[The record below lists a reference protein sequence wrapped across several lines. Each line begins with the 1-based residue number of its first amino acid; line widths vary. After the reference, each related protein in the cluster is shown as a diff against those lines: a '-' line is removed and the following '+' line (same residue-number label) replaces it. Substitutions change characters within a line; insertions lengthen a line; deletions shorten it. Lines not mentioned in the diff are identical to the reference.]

1 MKLIKTQPLIKFLL
15 LLLLFFF
22 LLTVWIFYHELSHFY
37 ACEFLGYK
45 ATITFERARAE
56 TSCPGIENSSLIS
69 KLLYIMMPYIVD
81 LSVFLPIFYLLYV
94 KNLPVKESLVRLL
107 PYVVATDACYNYF
120 SSLHTA
126 SDFLKAFLLLKS
138 YWFVSAIIPTIL
150 AALTALL
157 ARKDLASILKRKILR
172 LLLLGAEYI

>member
-1 MKLIKTQPLIKFLL
+1 MNLVKKQTLIIKFLI

-22 LLTVWIFYHELSHFY
+22 LLTIWTFYHELSHFY
-37 ACEFLGYK
+37 ACEFL
-45 ATITFERARAE
+45 
-56 TSCPGIENSSLIS
+56 
-69 KLLYIMMPYIVD
+69 YIMMPYLVD

-94 KNLPVKESLVRLL
+94 KNLPIKESLVRLL

-120 SSLHTA
+120 SSLHTP

-138 YWFVSAIIPTIL
+138 YWFVSAMIPTIL

-157 ARKDLASILKRKILR
+157 AKKDLTSIFKKNLIFWYHQV
-172 LLLLGAEYI
+172 E

>member
-1 MKLIKTQPLIKFLL
+1 MNLVKKQTLTIKFLL

-22 LLTVWIFYHELSHFY
+22 LLTVWTFYHELSHFY

-45 ATITFERARAE
+45 ATITFEKARGAE

-69 KLLYIMMPYIVD
+69 KLLYIMMPYLVD

-94 KNLPVKESLVRLL
+94 KNLPIKESLVRLL

-157 ARKDLASILKRKILR
+157 ARKDLASILKRK
-172 LLLLGAEYI
+172 Y